1 MKFQQLIS
9 ANNAGILAIISSICS
24 IATLCLYMPI
34 LISKIVLINEQLRI
48 DSEEFRILA
57 DSGWN
62 KLQNVK
68 AALPSAHLL
77 FRERRQ
83 AYEQGGGGELPKA
96 YPLHNTYAKQDA
108 YVQGPTCVCN
118 ALNLCPPGPPGPPG
132 KPGEDGFPGARGQPG
147 APGLPGVAPP
157 VTIDTSAGCRVCPH
171 GPTGPP
177 GLPGETGVPGTDG
190 LPGPPGRKGEDGR
203 AGYPGNPGIPGEAGK
218 PGKLGDV
225 GPPGRDGIRGQKGPP
240 GPKGELGPSGPKG
253 PDGYPGT
260 DGQRGNDGPPGG
272 SGPPGSIGAPGADG
286 QPGQQ
291 GATGEPGEDA
301 QYCPCPPRTHGPS
314 ATRPSAGVQKAYE
327 VSQPKLAPPQY
338 EAPPQP
344 PKQSTPSPS
353 YENAPPPAPTYEKA
367 PPLSP
372 LYEGQKPPG
381 NENSGAQ
388 MQPFKA
394 GPPNVDFGADLA
406 IHRPATPP
414 GRAPPSEER
423 KIPSNP
429 YRRLVT

>member
-1 MKFQQLIS
+1 MELNKLIS
-9 ANNAGILAIISSICS
+9 TRYVGIMSIISCLLSLTI
-24 IATLCLYMPI
+24 LCIYIPLFI
-34 LISKIVLINEQLRI
+34 TKIVQINEQLRI
-48 DSEEFRILA
+48 DSEEFKALA
-57 DSGWN
+57 NIGWN
-62 KLQNVK
+62 KIQNVK
-68 AALPSAHLL
+68 TNIPFNNLI

-83 AYEQGGGGELPKA
+83 AYEQGELPKA

-118 ALNLCPPGPPGPPG
+118 ALNVCPSGPPGPPG

-177 GLPGETGVPGTDG
+177 GLPGESGPPGVDG

-218 PGKLGDV
+218 PGKLGEI

-240 GPKGELGPSGPKG
+240 GPKGELGPAGPKG

-260 DGQRGNDGPPGG
+260 DGQRGNDGPPGEIG
-272 SGPPGSIGAPGADG
+272 SPGSIGAPGADG

-314 ATRPSAGVQKAYE
+314 APRPSVGVNKAYE
-327 VSQPKLAPPQY
+327 VSQPKISPPQY
-338 EAPPQP
+338 EAPPQL
-344 PKQSTPSPS
+344 KQSTSPS
-353 YENAPPPAPTYEKA
+353 YEKSPPPSIPTYENSP
-367 PPLSP
+367 PPLP
-372 LYEGQKPPG
+372 LYDGQKPSG
-381 NENSGAQ
+381 NENIAVGMQ
-388 MQPFKA
+388 TQPFKA
-394 GPPNVDFGADLA
+394 GPPNVDFVSG
-406 IHRPATPP
+406 
-414 GRAPPSEER
+414 
-423 KIPSNP
+423 KN
-429 YRRLVT
+429 

>member
-1 MKFQQLIS
+1 MKFQKLIS

-24 IATLCLYMPI
+24 IATLCLYMPM
-34 LISKIVLINEQLRI
+34 LISKIVQINEQLRI
-48 DSEEFRILA
+48 DSEEFRSLA

-68 AALPSAHLL
+68 AAIPSAHLL

-118 ALNLCPPGPPGPPG
+118 ALNLCPAGPPGPPG

-157 VTIDTSAGCRVCPH
+157 VTIDTVR
-171 GPTGPP
+171 
-177 GLPGETGVPGTDG
+177 LPGEPGAPGTDG

-203 AGYPGNPGIPGEAGK
+203 AGYPGNPGIPGN
-218 PGKLGDV
+218 
-225 GPPGRDGIRGQKGPP
+225 
-240 GPKGELGPSGPKG
+240 EL
-253 PDGYPGT
+253 
-260 DGQRGNDGPPGG
+260 
-272 SGPPGSIGAPGADG
+272 I
-286 QPGQQ
+286 
-291 GATGEPGEDA
+291 
-301 QYCPCPPRTHGPS
+301 YCPCPPRTHGPS

-327 VSQPKLAPPQY
+327 VSQPKPAPPQY
-338 EAPPQP
+338 EAPPSPKQP
-344 PKQSTPSPS
+344 PPSPS
-353 YENAPPPAPTYEKA
+353 YEKAPPPSPTYEKA

-372 LYEGQKPPG
+372 LYEGQKAPG
-381 NENSGAQ
+381 NENIGAQ
-388 MQPFKA
+388 TQPFKA
-394 GPPNVDFGADLA
+394 EPPNVEFGADLG

-414 GRAPPSEER
+414 GRAPPSEEG
-423 KIPSNP
+423 KVPANP